1 MADFTIIEAGE
12 ADVPALALV
21 GAATFLDGFAG
32 RLDGPALVTHC
43 GNHHTE
49 AAYRTLLERGARAWI
64 AQVQPGGAPVGYAV
78 VSPSDLAQAEDG
90 DLELKR
96 IYLLSRYQGSGIAQA
111 LLEAALGGAG
121 DASRLLLGVKDDNH
135 RAIRFYEKQG
145 FASIGT
151 RQFDVGGRLYDDLVM
166 ARPMKATV
174 A

>member
-1 MADFTIIEAGE
+1 MADFSIVEAGE

-32 RLDGPALVTHC
+32 KLDGAALVAHC
-43 GNHHTE
+43 GRHHTE
-49 AAYRTLLERGARAWI
+49 AAYGALLARGARAWI

-78 VSPSDLAQAEDG
+78 VCPSDLAQAEEG

-111 LLEAALGGAG
+111 LLEAAIKGAG
-121 DASRLLLGVKDDNH
+121 DARRLLLGVKDDNH
-135 RAIRFYEKQG
+135 RAIRFYEKHG
-145 FASIGT
+145 FAAIGT
-151 RQFDVGGRLYDDLVM
+151 RRFDVGGTLYDDLVM
-166 ARPMKATV
+166 ARAMKAPV